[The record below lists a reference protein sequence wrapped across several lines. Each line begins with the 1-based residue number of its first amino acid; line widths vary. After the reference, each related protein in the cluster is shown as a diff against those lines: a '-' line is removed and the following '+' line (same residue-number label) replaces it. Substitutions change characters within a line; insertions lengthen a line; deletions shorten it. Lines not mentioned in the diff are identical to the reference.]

1 MNLRSTFFA
10 AVLLACA
17 SPLAAQDGDVLRED
31 AATSA
36 TTLALRSAILGDP
49 GRTRYIAIEQRITE
63 SIDPKAPVLSESIA
77 MLGSVTTKPA
87 PRIAEFREDLDTFPK
102 SGMRA
107 QMDRLLRRAEP
118 RQVYLEARSDRKFE
132 RTRRVY
138 NSIVTPFTGLLSGQL
153 LNLLILPA
161 EGIEQIFVGGKYLTP
176 EERRELY
183 TARRAS
189 IAAAATD
196 AAVARAQATLR
207 SKPAKRDALARLQAR
222 ENGERDLREGRLGA
236 ADWWFR
242 REMLLANAPPDKPI
256 RSDHR
261 AVIDAISAR
270 ETARRNSTRVV
281 DGESAID
288 VQAEYYAYSDLLR
301 AFLLSPASARTID
314 EATTFRK
321 QYPKS
326 IAVPT
331 IDALIAS
338 IAHSGGDWKRA
349 SGWLRAA
356 ATSPADSPWGER
368 SRALLNDARFAPARV
383 LAAGADRDD
392 DLFWR
397 YVVAAEE
404 PLPRTQSL
412 DPETARLREASWIR
426 AIRSVFVFDM
436 ISRYIATPFMKPF
449 PHEEL
454 FDAAGRV
461 PDSFYDTDAGAD
473 WMRRVAAA
481 KGRRK
486 RHIEAAADYRRIGDE
501 SMALAM
507 ESRAARELDRR
518 AKKEPDA
525 RTRTAIYQRI
535 VNTFPKYPEI
545 RRVQRELARADREA
559 RGYLRIERAALRAYP
574 DLLNA
579 DTLDLPATLVDGS
592 ASNGEIGKDGVYL
605 LRGGGLLYEDRASR
619 ELVELPRTEE
629 ATRSAAEAAYPMLR
643 RGFAHEEASKPL
655 PRKRI
660 PIALEGGAF
669 PGIDVAPGLVPL
681 APDPALR
688 RLYE

>member
-1 MNLRSTFFA
+1 MKLRA
-10 AVLLACA
+10 GILAVLL
-17 SPLAAQDGDVLRED
+17 LAGTSNAPAQGVPVREND
-31 AATSA
+31 SATSA
-36 TTLALRSAILGDP
+36 TTLALRASIMGDP
-49 GRTRYIAIEQRITE
+49 GRGRFLAIEQRITE
-63 SIDPKAPVLSESIA
+63 SIDPRVPVLSESMA
-77 MLGSVTTKPA
+77 MLASVTAKPA
-87 PRIAEFREDLDTFPK
+87 PRLAGFREDLDTFPK
-102 SGMRA
+102 SGLRV

-118 RQVYLEARSDRKFE
+118 RQIYLEARSDRKFE
-132 RTRRVY
+132 RTRRIY
-138 NSIVTPFTGLLSGQL
+138 NSIITPFTGLLTGQF

-161 EGIEQIFVGGKYLTP
+161 EGIEQAFVGGRYLTP

-183 TARRAS
+183 AARRAAT
-189 IAAAATD
+189 AAEATD

-207 SKPAKRDALARLQAR
+207 TKPGRRDALARLQAR
-222 ENGERDLREGRLGA
+222 ENGKRDWKEGRLGA

-242 REMLLANAPPDKPI
+242 REMMLANASQDRPI
-256 RSDHR
+256 RSTHVE
-261 AVIDAISAR
+261 VIDGIKSREAAR
-270 ETARRNSTRVV
+270 IDSTLVV
-281 DGESAID
+281 DGESGIS

-301 AFLLSPASARTID
+301 AFLLSPASARTIE
-314 EATTFRK
+314 EATSFRK
-321 QYPKS
+321 AYPNS

-338 IAHSGGDWKRA
+338 IAHSGRDWKRA
-349 SGWLRAA
+349 AGWLRAA
-356 ATSPADSPWGER
+356 ANSPSESPWGER
-368 SRALLNDARFAPARV
+368 SRALLRDARFAPGVV
-383 LAAGADRDD
+383 LANAVDRDD
-392 DLFWR
+392 HLFWKF
-397 YVVAAEE
+397 VVSAEE

-461 PDSFYDTDAGAD
+461 PDGFHDTEEGAD
-473 WMRRVAAA
+473 WMRRVASA
-481 KGRRK
+481 KARRK

-525 RTRTAIYQRI
+525 RTRAALYQRI
-535 VNTFPKYPEI
+535 VNAFPRYPEI

-559 RGYLRIERAALRAYP
+559 RGFLRIDRAALVAYP
-574 DLLNA
+574 SLLDREA
-579 DTLDLPATLVDGS
+579 LDLPTTLVDGS
-592 ASNGEIGKDGVYL
+592 AANGEINKDGVHL
-605 LRGGGLLYEDRASR
+605 LRGGGLLYEDRASK
-619 ELVELPRTEE
+619 ELVELPRTPE
-629 ATRSAAEAAYPMLR
+629 ATRNAAEAAYPMLR
-643 RGFAHEEASKPL
+643 RGFAHEEATRPL

-660 PIALEGGAF
+660 PLALEGGAF
-669 PGIDVAPGLVPL
+669 PGFDIAPGLVPL
-681 APDPALR
+681 EPDPALR

>member
-1 MNLRSTFFA
+1 MKLRATIFA
-10 AVLLACA
+10 AVLIVSATQA
-17 SPLAAQDGDVLRED
+17 SAQGVPVREND
-31 AATSA
+31 SATSA
-36 TTLALRSAILGDP
+36 TTLALRAAIMGDP
-49 GRTRYIAIEQRITE
+49 GRGRFLAIEQRITE
-63 SIDPKAPVLSESIA
+63 SIDPRVPVLSESMA
-77 MLGSVTTKPA
+77 MLASMSTKPA
-87 PRIAEFREDLDTFPK
+87 PRLAGFREDLDTFPK
-102 SGMRA
+102 SGTRL

-138 NSIVTPFTGLLSGQL
+138 NSIITPFTGLLSGQF

-161 EGIEQIFVGGKYLTP
+161 EGIEQAFVGGRYLTP

-183 TARRAS
+183 TARRAAV
-189 IAAAATD
+189 AAESTD

-207 SKPAKRDALARLQAR
+207 SKPARRDALARLQAR
-222 ENGERDLREGRLGA
+222 ENGERDWKEGRLGS

-242 REMLLANAPPDKPI
+242 REMALANASPDKPM
-256 RSDHR
+256 RSAHR
-261 AVIDAISAR
+261 DVISAISAR
-270 ETARRNSTRVV
+270 EKARLNSTRVV
-281 DGESAID
+281 EGESAIS

-301 AFLLSPASARTID
+301 TFLLSPASARTID

-338 IAHSGGDWKRA
+338 IAHSGRDWKRA
-349 SGWLRAA
+349 AGWLRAA
-356 ATSPADSPWGER
+356 ASSPSDSPWGQR
-368 SRALLNDARFAPARV
+368 SRALLADARFAPSAV
-383 LAAGADRDD
+383 LADAMDRDD

-397 YVVAAEE
+397 FVVSGEE

-454 FDAAGRV
+454 FDVAGQV
-461 PDSFYDTDAGAD
+461 PDGFYATDEGAD
-473 WMRRVAAA
+473 WMRRIAAA
-481 KGRRK
+481 KARRK

-525 RTRTAIYQRI
+525 RTRAALYQRI
-535 VNTFPKYPEI
+535 VNAFPKYPEI

-559 RGYLRIERAALRAYP
+559 RGFLRIDRDALRAYP
-574 DLLNA
+574 SLLNS

-592 ASNGEIGKDGVYL
+592 AANGEIGKDGLYL
-605 LRGGGLLYEDRASR
+605 LKDGGLLYEDRASK
-619 ELVELPRTEE
+619 ELVELPRTME
-629 ATRSAAEAAYPMLR
+629 ATRHAAEAAYPMLR
-643 RGFAHEEASKPL
+643 RGFAHEEATRPL

-660 PIALEGGAF
+660 PLALEGGAF
-669 PGIDVAPGLVPL
+669 PGIDIAPGLVPL
-681 APDPALR
+681 EPDPALR